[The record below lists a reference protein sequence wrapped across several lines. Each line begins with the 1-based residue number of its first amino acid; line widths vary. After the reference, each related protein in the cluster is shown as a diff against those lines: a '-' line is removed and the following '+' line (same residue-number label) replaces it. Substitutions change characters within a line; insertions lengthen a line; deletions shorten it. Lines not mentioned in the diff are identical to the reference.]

1 MDKLA
6 LMQKFWDTA
15 TNCWEEW
22 RKRALLAY
30 DFYKGKQWDSSVVE
44 KLKREGRPY
53 LTFNKIRPIIRALSG
68 WQRQNRQDLKVL
80 ARRGGIESLAE
91 VFTELMKYFYDISH
105 ADWENSMIFFD
116 GLITGKGW
124 LALDIDYSKEP
135 LNGDLILSRERPI
148 MVYEDPHAQRYDL
161 SDAKFII
168 RTYWADKEQ
177 IESQFPKAKKDIGLL
192 AAVDPDEREPITGVE
207 TQDYQRT
214 GEFKEYEKYRY
225 LVKEYYWRE
234 YLQQR
239 MIVNMQTLEV
249 TEEKI
254 DDEKAQSL
262 VNAFPHI
269 RIVDRVVPVLNLT
282 TVVGKMILQDIKDP
296 FDGISI
302 FPLVRFC
309 SDWTDGYVSGEV
321 DSLIDPQKEINKRR
335 SQALHILN
343 TQAHSGAIMEENALS
358 PEEEN
363 KYKQMGSTPGILV
376 KVRKGMRFEII
387 KPGILSEG
395 HIALEKLSEDDLKKI
410 SGVNTDLLG
419 YTPERQES
427 GRAMLIRRE
436 HGLLTNESI
445 FDNFQF
451 TQQILGETIL
461 EFIRKT
467 DVLSEEEINAI
478 VQERNKDINLEH
490 LKSRKA
496 GKYQVV
502 MTTKKSTPTQ
512 RMADFY
518 SMLDAVKLGI
528 PIPPELI
535 IESSDLPN
543 KEAILKAVQEQR
555 QAQAQTPP
563 QVPGA
568 KPPV

>member
-6 LMQKFWDTA
+6 MMQKFWATA
-15 TNCWEEW
+15 TNSWVDW
-22 RKRALLAY
+22 RNRAKIAY
-30 DFYKGKQWDSSVVE
+30 DFYIGKQWDSAVME

-53 LTFNKIRPIIRALSG
+53 LTFNKIRPIIRVLSG

-80 ARRGGIESLAE
+80 ARRGGVEPLAE
-91 VFTELMKYFYDISH
+91 VFTELLKYFYDMSH
-105 ADWENSMIFFD
+105 ADWENSLIFFD
-116 GLITGKGW
+116 GIITGKGW

-135 LNGDLILSRERPI
+135 LNGDLILSRERPT

-192 AAVDPDEREPITGVE
+192 TAVDMNEKEAITGVE
-207 TQDYQRT
+207 TKDYQPT
-214 GEFKEYEKYRY
+214 GEYTEIEKYRY

-234 YLQQR
+234 YLHQR

-249 TEEKI
+249 TEEEI
-254 DDEKAQSL
+254 DDEKAQQL
-262 VNAFPHI
+262 VNTFPQL
-269 RIVDRVVPVLNLT
+269 RIVDRVIPILNLT
-282 TVVGKMILQDIKDP
+282 TVVGKIILQDIKDP
-296 FDGISI
+296 FDGISM

-309 SDWTDGYVSGEV
+309 SDWVDGYISGEV

-343 TQAHSGAIMEENALS
+343 TQAHSGAIMEEQALS
-358 PEEEN
+358 PEEEE

-376 KVRKGMRFEII
+376 KVRQGKKFDII
-387 KPGILSEG
+387 RPMPLSEG
-395 HIALEKLSEDDLKKI
+395 HVALEKLAEDDLKKI
-410 SGVNTDLLG
+410 SGVNPDLLG

-436 HGLLTNESI
+436 SGLLANESV

-461 EFIRKT
+461 EFLRKS
-467 DVLSEEEINAI
+467 DVLSEEEIKAI
-478 VQERNKDINLEH
+478 VQERNADIDLGR
-490 LKSRKA
+490 LQARKA

-502 MTTKKSTPTQ
+502 MTVKKSTPTQ

-518 SMLDAVKLGI
+518 SMLDAIKLGI
-528 PIPPELI
+528 PIPPEIL
-535 IESSDLPN
+535 IESSDLPA
-543 KEAILKAVQEQR
+543 KEQILDFIR
-555 QAQAQTPP
+555 QQKEAQAQIPP
-563 QVPGA
+563 QVPGG